1 MTTKLVTHP
10 LKTGKLTAMSNVT
23 SITVTGHQVSILED
37 EPEPGKKD
45 RSAVHLTFYGERG
58 SELRSISNRR
68 GDVEHPQKLP
78 SLLAT
83 AEELGLIMDRDDAV
97 EIGLSL
103 LAMAME
109 DKTAA
114 EIEAVQTRLAKA
126 IAELHSQV
134 T

>member
-37 EPEPGKKD
+37 QPEPGQKD
-45 RSAVHLTFYGERG
+45 RSAVHLTF
-58 SELRSISNRR
+58 
-68 GDVEHPQKLP
+68 DVEHPQKLP

-97 EIGLSL
+97 EISLSL
-103 LAMAME
+103 LAMALE

-114 EIEAVQTRLAKA
+114 EIEAVEARLSNTL
-126 IAELHSQV
+126 AELHRE

>member
-37 EPEPGKKD
+37 RPEPGTKD
-45 RSAVHLTFYGERG
+45 CSAVHLTFHGERG
-58 SELRSISNRR
+58 TQLRSISNRR
-68 GDVEHPQKLP
+68 DYVEKSQKLP

-97 EIGLSL
+97 EISLSL
-103 LAMAME
+103 LAMALE

-114 EIEAVQTRLAKA
+114 EIEAIKERLSNA
-126 IAELHSQV
+126 IAKLQR
-134 T
+134 

>member
-37 EPEPGKKD
+37 EPELGKKD
-45 RSAVHLTFYGERG
+45 RSVVHLTF
-58 SELRSISNRR
+58 
-68 GDVEHPQKLP
+68 DVEHPQKLP

-97 EIGLSL
+97 EISLSL
-103 LAMAME
+103 LAMALE

-114 EIEAVQTRLAKA
+114 EIEAIQTRLAKA
-126 IAELHSQV
+126 IAELHNC
-134 T
+134 

>member
-37 EPEPGKKD
+37 QPEPGKED
-45 RSAVHLTFYGERG
+45 RSAVHLTFHGERG
-58 SELRSISNRR
+58 SELRSVSNRR
-68 GDVEHPQKLP
+68 GDVEYPQKLT

-97 EIGLSL
+97 EISLSL

-109 DKTAA
+109 NATAT
-114 EIEAVQTRLAKA
+114 EIEAVKTRLSNA
-126 IAELHSQV
+126 IAKLHNA
-134 T
+134 

>member
-23 SITVTGHQVSILED
+23 SITLTGHQVSILED
-37 EPEPGKKD
+37 QPEPGKED
-45 RSAVHLTFYGERG
+45 RSAVHLTF
-58 SELRSISNRR
+58 
-68 GDVEHPQKLP
+68 DVENPQKLP
-78 SLLAT
+78 SLLGP

-97 EIGLSL
+97 EISLSL
-103 LAMAME
+103 LAMALE

-114 EIEAVQTRLAKA
+114 EIEAVEARLANT
-126 IAELHSQV
+126 IAQLHRS

>member
-37 EPEPGKKD
+37 QPKPGQRD
-45 RSAVHLTFYGERG
+45 RSAVHLTFHCERC
-58 SELRSISNRR
+58 SLARNISNRP
-68 GDVEHPQKLP
+68 GDVEQPQKLP
-78 SLLAT
+78 SLLST

-97 EIGLSL
+97 EISLSL
-103 LAMAME
+103 LAMALE

-114 EIEAVQTRLAKA
+114 EIEKVQTRLSNM
-126 IAELHSQV
+126 IAELH
-134 T
+134 

>member
-37 EPEPGKKD
+37 QPEAGKED
-45 RSAVHLTFYGERG
+45 HSAIHLTFE
-58 SELRSISNRR
+58 
-68 GDVEHPQKLP
+68 VEHPQKLP

-83 AEELGLIMDRDDAV
+83 AEELGLIMERDDAV
-97 EIGLSL
+97 EISLSL

-109 DKTAA
+109 DKTPD
-114 EIEAVQTRLAKA
+114 EIESIKQRLSSM
-126 IAELHSQV
+126 IAELQ
-134 T
+134 